1 MRIGKITFFASV
13 CLCVFMIPS
22 AYGQSSNATI
32 SGSVVDPA
40 GAAVPDAT
48 ITAENTK
55 TGVVSTMTTS
65 GAGVYQFPS
74 LVPGTYRVSVEK
86 EGFRKETHQDLVLE
100 ISAKLNLNF
109 QLEVAGV
116 SSRIEVKFTLD
127 STLGTTSTSVG
138 GVINDQRIQNLPLPD
153 RDALGLVLTQG
164 GLYGDNFAGSRIGAL
179 NVTRDGINIMD
190 QTINL
195 GVNSVFFTSVDSVS
209 EVRVITSP
217 ADAELGRGS
226 GQVEILTRSGTN
238 EFHGSIFELHHN
250 SALNANNWAFNWLGI
265 PRDPLTS
272 NQFGARLDGPIDRKK
287 TFFHVLYEG
296 LRERP
301 HERVTAT
308 VLTPQ
313 ARQGIFRFFPGAL
326 NSNADA
332 PNPAVD
338 LTGNP
343 VRPVGAT
350 GDLRSVNVF
359 AADPFRRSMDRTGL
373 MQGILKSMPLP
384 NDYRAGDGLNTAGY
398 TWLRPLPGDRDQI
411 DTRLDHWFN
420 PKNHLAFVFTRE
432 TIDGVNSFMP
442 QQYPDSP
449 SDRLAFRTT
458 FFSLS
463 LTSTLNSRLVNEFR
477 AGEQRSKLRFY
488 APWESEAGLA
498 ALPQAGGRPYLLS
511 PASFTPLFDTSN
523 GPQARIA
530 PLYSYADT
538 LTWIKARH
546 ALKGGLEVRFAS
558 ANSSTSFDLMP
569 RTVFGSGGVP
579 VSGLDSFSVP
589 GLGVNEIGAQN
600 LLVDLSGSVDH
611 VLQAFNATGG
621 SNPLFVEN
629 ETRQRTW
636 RQREFSA
643 FFKDDFNV
651 RPNLTLNLGVRYE
664 YYGVP
669 FEANGKAAAIAGG
682 STGLFGISGTSFAD
696 LYHPGLN
703 NGSLTR
709 IELVGKNSANPQ
721 KKLYNN
727 DWNNFAPAV
736 GLSWSLP
743 YFGRDKTIL
752 RMGYSVGYERN
763 ALRLVDIVSG
773 DQPGLSTTS
782 YLFSQDLLTLAD
794 VRLPLTPIERPLE
807 TVPLT
812 DRFQTVRSFDTNL
825 RTPYVQNWNL
835 TVGRQLPGNF
845 GLEVRYVG
853 SKGTKLVRAIDINE
867 VNIFENQILD
877 AFRITQAGES
887 APLFDRIFNGL
898 NLGLGRV
905 NGTTVRGSASLR
917 ALEDTRAFLASNS
930 AGAFAQYLNSTPD
943 FTGVPGGLLRRA
955 GLPENFIVGN
965 PQFGEAVLIGNLA
978 NSTYHSFQ
986 VEAEK
991 RFSRGWTLQSNYT
1004 WSKALGEEEG
1014 DSQNLQNSYRNGRDR
1029 HADKRI
1035 LGFNRTH
1042 IARTNGTVELPFG
1055 PGRRFL
1061 GNSASKLGQLV
1072 GNWQFG
1078 TIFHWFSGPPLGFE
1092 SGVLSLN
1099 QFVDNT
1105 PTLVG
1110 ALPAKG
1116 RVQRGSNGATFFA
1129 GLKTVPD
1136 PAIQSLTNA
1145 QGLAES
1151 SSIRAVADTAGNL
1164 IMVNPAPGRL
1174 GNLAPYVMTGPSDF
1188 RLDTNVV
1195 KRFEIHEGSN
1205 VEIRADF
1212 LDVLNK
1218 PRFASPNTDINSTDF
1233 GRITAAGGNRII
1245 VLGARINF

>member
-1 MRIGKITFFASV
+1 MRIGNRVIFIL
-13 CLCVFMIPS
+13 CLCIFVVSS
-22 AYGQSSNATI
+22 ARGQSNNATI
-32 SGSVVDPA
+32 SGSVVDPV

-48 ITAENTK
+48 VTAENTR
-55 TGVVSTMTTS
+55 TGVVTTMTTT

-74 LVPGTYRVSVEK
+74 LVPGTYQISAEK
-86 EGFRKETHQDLVLE
+86 EGFKKETHQNLVLD

-109 QLEVAGV
+109 QLQLAGV
-116 SSRIEVKFTLD
+116 SSQIEVKFILD

-138 GVINDQRIQNLPLPD
+138 GVINDQRIQDLPLPD

-164 GLYGDNFAGSRIGAL
+164 GLFGDNFAGSRIGAL
-179 NVTRDGINIMD
+179 NVSRDGINIMD
-190 QTINL
+190 QRING

-226 GQVEILTRSGTN
+226 GQVQILTRSGTN
-238 EFHGSIFELHHN
+238 AFHGSIFESHHN
-250 SALNANNWAFNWLGI
+250 SVLNANNWAFNWLGI
-265 PRDPLTS
+265 PRDPLVS
-272 NQFGARLDGPIDRKK
+272 NQFGARLDGPIKRNE
-287 TFFHVLYEG
+287 TFFHVLFEG

-308 VLTPQ
+308 VFTSQ
-313 ARQGIFRFFPGAL
+313 ARQGIFRFFPGAR

-332 PNPAVD
+332 PNPTVD
-338 LTGNP
+338 LAGNP
-343 VRPVGAT
+343 VRPAGAT
-350 GDLRSVNVF
+350 GDLRSINVF
-359 AADPFRRSMDRTGL
+359 AADPSRPAMDRTGL
-373 MQGILKSMPLP
+373 VQSFLSAMPLP

-398 TWLRPLPGDRDQI
+398 TWLRPLPGDRNQI

-432 TIDGVNSFMP
+432 GIDSVNTFMP

-449 SDRLAFRTT
+449 RDRTT
-458 FFSLS
+458 VHTTFYSLS

-488 APWESEAGLA
+488 APWELDAGLA
-498 ALPQAGGRPYLLS
+498 ALPRADGQPYLLE
-511 PASFTPLFDTSN
+511 PASVTPRVDTNSD
-523 GPQARIA
+523 PQARIS

-538 LTWIKARH
+538 VSWIKARH
-546 ALKGGLEVRFAS
+546 ALKGGVEVRFV
-558 ANSSTSFDLMP
+558 SSNGYNSFDLMP

-589 GLGVNEIGAQN
+589 GLGVNETMAQN
-600 LLVDLSGSVDH
+600 LLVDLSGSVDN
-611 VLQAFNATGG
+611 VRQAFNATGG
-621 SNPLFVEN
+621 KNPMFLAG
-629 ETRQRTW
+629 ETKQRTW
-636 RQREFSA
+636 RQREFST

-669 FEANGKAAAIAGG
+669 FEANGKAAAIVGG
-682 STGLFGISGTSFAD
+682 SGGLFGISGTGFAD
-696 LYHPGLN
+696 LYHPGVN

-709 IELVGKNSANPQ
+709 IELVGKNSPNPQ

-752 RMGYSVGYERN
+752 RVGYSVGYERN
-763 ALRLVDIVSG
+763 ALRLIDIVSG
-773 DQPGLSTTS
+773 DEPGLRTTS
-782 YLFSQDLLTLAD
+782 YLFSDQLLTLGD
-794 VRLPLTPIERPLE
+794 VHLPLQPTEQPLE

-835 TVGRQLPGNF
+835 TIERQLPGDF
-845 GLEVRYVG
+845 GLELRYVG
-853 SKGTKLVRAIDINE
+853 SKGTKLLRSVDINE

-877 AFRITQAGES
+877 AFQVTQAGGS

-917 ALEDTRAFLASNS
+917 ALQDTRAFLAFNS
-930 AGAFAQYLNSTPD
+930 AGAFAEYLNSTAD
-943 FTGVPGGLLRRA
+943 FTGVPGGLVRRA
-955 GLPENFIVGN
+955 GLPENFIVAN
-965 PQFGEAVLIGNLA
+965 PQFGEAVLTGNLA

-986 VEAEK
+986 VEVEK
-991 RFSRGWTLQSNYT
+991 RFSKGWTLQSNYT

-1014 DSQNLQNSYRNGRDR
+1014 DSQDLQNSYRNGRDR

-1035 LGFNRTH
+1035 LGFNRSH

-1061 GNSASKLGQLV
+1061 GNSAGKLASLTEH
-1072 GNWQFG
+1072 WQIG
-1078 TIFHWFSGPPLGFE
+1078 TIFNLFSGPPLGFD
-1092 SGVLSLN
+1092 SGVQSLN
-1099 QFVDNT
+1099 QFADNT

-1110 ALPAKG
+1110 PLPAKG
-1116 RVQRGSNGATFFA
+1116 HVQRGSNGATFFA

-1151 SSIRAVADTAGNL
+1151 SKLQAIANGSGNL
-1164 IMVNPAPGRL
+1164 IMVNPTPGRL
-1174 GNLAPYVMTGPSDF
+1174 GNLAPYVMEGPGTIQ
-1188 RLDTNVV
+1188 LDANVL
-1195 KRFEIHEGSN
+1195 KRFEIREGRT

-1218 PRFASPNTDINSTDF
+1218 PQFASPNTDINSTDF
-1233 GRITAAGGNRII
+1233 GRITSAVGNRVI